1 MNILGSIAKGV
12 QKIASGIAKTAK
24 QAAQKIKST
33 ASKAKNKI
41 KSKRTKEKPKE
52 EPTQEPAQEPQ
63 EEPTQEPSEEPK
75 EEYQKY
81 NYNQLIISNFI
92 SKMREIADEVISER
106 ESRRDNVNYWY
117 NSLLNFIQHQDEDAL
132 ADCIEENAESLIMYI
147 ERCFWSSN
155 QQASA
160 YYNIVITII
169 RSHIVGA
176 RTLINESVQD
186 TQDFYFNEDI

>member
-24 QAAQKIKST
+24 QAAQNIKSKVT
-33 ASKAKNKI
+33 SAKNKI
-41 KSKRTKEKPKE
+41 KSKKPKEEPREEPTQEPKE
-52 EPTQEPAQEPQ
+52 EPTQEPSQEAH
-63 EEPTQEPSEEPK
+63 
-75 EEYQKY
+75 EEYETY

-92 SKMREIADEVISER
+92 SKMREIADEVILER
-106 ESRRDNVNYWY
+106 EIRRDNVNYWF
-117 NSLLNFIQHQDEDAL
+117 NSLLNFIQSQNEDAL
-132 ADCIEENAESLIMYI
+132 AECIEENAENLIMYI

-169 RSHIVGA
+169 RSNIEGA

-186 TQDFYFNEDI
+186 TEDFYFNEEI